1 MKTRLIIGIFA
12 AVWMFS
18 ACEKVDTMERDDAND
33 ESEGVKEIVM
43 HVGGIAWSYEDSGIC
58 DAPSY
63 GSRRDAAARD
73 TATRALEANGE
84 TMKELWV
91 FDVIGDSCA
100 LVCRQTDVDD
110 NFGSVSMKLSYGNH
124 RLAVVCSRGEGSDVD
139 VSNGRIAWEKV
150 RDTFWNVVDCDVAKT
165 GSTDISVTL
174 KRVAARMRVTVND
187 VIPSDLKTI
196 SISGEPWYKG
206 IDVKTG
212 EAIGGLSSVEGVTD
226 VSSLAVPSAY
236 VGTEKKLAVSLW
248 IMSKGDEW
256 TEDVTVA
263 MLNENGDVLSQSL
276 CNGVPMK
283 RNRVTNVAGY
293 FLSGGASGNII
304 LDDSWSDT
312 YQFDF

>member
-63 GSRRDAAARD
+63 GSRRDAAERD
-73 TATRALEANGE
+73 AATRALEANGGA
-84 TMKELWV
+84 MKELWV

-100 LVCRQTDVDD
+100 LVCKQTEVDD

-187 VIPSDLKTI
+187 VIPADLKTI

-212 EAIGGLSSVEGVTD
+212 EAIGGLSSVEGMTD

-248 IMSKGDEW
+248 IMSKDNEW
-256 TEDVTVA
+256 TEDVTVR
-263 MLNENGDVLSQSL
+263 MLGENGDVLSQSL
-276 CNGVPMK
+276 CNGVPMQ

>member
-1 MKTRLIIGIFA
+1 MKTRIILGIFA
-12 AVWMFS
+12 AMWMFS
-18 ACEKVDTMERDDAND
+18 ACEKVDTMELEDANG

-43 HVGGIAWSYEDSGIC
+43 HVGGIVWSYEDSGIC

-124 RLAVVCSRGEGSDVD
+124 RLAVLCSRGEGSDVD

-212 EAIGGLSSVEGVTD
+212 EAIGGLSSVKGVTD
-226 VSSLAVPSAY
+226 VSTLAVPSAY

-248 IMSKGDEW
+248 IMSKGNEW
-256 TEDVTVA
+256 TEDVTVK
-263 MLNENGDVLSQSL
+263 MLGDNGDVLSQSL

>member
-1 MKTRLIIGIFA
+1 MKTRIILGIFA
-12 AVWMFS
+12 AMWMFS
-18 ACEKVDTMERDDAND
+18 ACEKVDTMELEDANG

-43 HVGGIAWSYEDSGIC
+43 HVGGIVWSYEDSGIC

-124 RLAVVCSRGEGSDVD
+124 RLAVLCSRGEGSDVD

-212 EAIGGLSSVEGVTD
+212 EAIGGLSSVKGVTD
-226 VSSLAVPSAY
+226 VSTLAVPSAY

-248 IMSKGDEW
+248 IMSKGNEW

-263 MLNENGDVLSQSL
+263 MLDENGDVLSQSL

>member
-1 MKTRLIIGIFA
+1 MKTRLIIGMFA
-12 AVWMFS
+12 AMWICA
-18 ACEKVDTMERDDAND
+18 ACEKVDVMHEND
-33 ESEGVKEIVM
+33 EEESEGVKEIVM

-58 DAPSY
+58 DMPSNV
-63 GSRRDAAARD
+63 SRRNAAARD
-73 TATRALEANGE
+73 ATTRALEANGE
-84 TMKELWV
+84 AMKELWV

-100 LVCRQTDVDD
+100 LVCKQTEVDD

-139 VSNGRIAWEKV
+139 VNNGRIAWEKV

-226 VSSLAVPSAY
+226 VSSLAVPSQY

-248 IMSKGDEW
+248 IMSKGNEW
-256 TEDVTVA
+256 TENVTVK
-263 MLNENGDVLSQSL
+263 MLGENGDVLSQSL
-276 CNGVPMK
+276 CNGVPMQ
-283 RNRVTNVAGY
+283 RNRVTNVTGY
-293 FLSGGASGNII
+293 FLSGGASGNIL

>member
-1 MKTRLIIGIFA
+1 MKIRLIIGMLTAMWIFE
-12 AVWMFS
+12 
-18 ACEKVDTMERDDAND
+18 ACEKVEIINESDRG
-33 ESEGVKEIVM
+33 ESEGAKEIVM
-43 HVGGIAWSYEDSGIC
+43 HIGGIAWNYEDSGIC
-58 DAPSY
+58 DTPSK

-73 TATRALEANGE
+73 AATRTLEANGE
-84 TMKELWV
+84 AMKELWV
-91 FDVIGDSCA
+91 FDIIGDSCA

-124 RLAVVCSRGEGSDVD
+124 RLAVVCSRGEGSDID
-139 VSNGRIAWEKV
+139 VSNGRIAWDKV
-150 RDTFWNVVDCDVAKT
+150 RDTFWSVVDCDVTKT

-174 KRVAARMRVTVND
+174 KRVAARMRMTVND

-212 EAIGGLSSVEGVTD
+212 EAIGGLSSIEGVED

-248 IMSKGDEW
+248 IMSKGEQW
-256 TEDVTVA
+256 TENVTVK
-263 MLNENGDVLSQSL
+263 MLGENGDVLSEVV
-276 CNGVPMK
+276 CPGVPMQ
-283 RNRVTNVAGY
+283 RNRVTNITGY
-293 FLSGGASGNII
+293 FLSGGASGNIH

-312 YQFDF
+312 YQYDI

>member
-1 MKTRLIIGIFA
+1 MKTKLLIGMLTA
-12 AVWMFS
+12 MWMCS
-18 ACEKVDTMERDDAND
+18 ACEKVDVIHKGDGD

-43 HVGGIAWSYEDSGIC
+43 HVSGIAWSYEDSGIC
-58 DAPSY
+58 DAPSN
-63 GSRRDAAARD
+63 GSRRDAA
-73 TATRALEANGE
+73 TRTLEANGE
-84 TMKELWV
+84 AMKELWV

-100 LVCRQTDVDD
+100 LVCKQTEVDD
-110 NFGSVSMKLSYGNH
+110 NFGSVAMKLSYGNH

-139 VSNGRIAWEKV
+139 VSNGRVAWDKV

-165 GSTDISVTL
+165 GNTDISVTL

-212 EAIGGLSSVEGVTD
+212 EAIGGLSSIEGVTD
-226 VSSLAVPSAY
+226 VSTLAVPSAY

-248 IMSKGDEW
+248 IMSKANEW
-256 TEDVTVA
+256 TEDVTVK
-263 MLNENGDVLSQSL
+263 MLGDNGDVLSQSL
-276 CNGVPMK
+276 CPGVPMQ

>member
-1 MKTRLIIGIFA
+1 MIRLLIGILTA
-12 AVWMFS
+12 MWMFS
-18 ACEKVDTMERDDAND
+18 ACEKVDVINGNGNG

-58 DAPSY
+58 DAPNKTN
-63 GSRRDAAARD
+63 A
-73 TATRALEANGE
+73 ATRALEANGE
-84 TMKELWV
+84 AMKELWV

-100 LVCRQTDVDD
+100 LVCKQTEVDD

-226 VSSLAVPSAY
+226 VSSLAVPSQY

-248 IMSKGDEW
+248 VMSKGNEW
-256 TEDVTVA
+256 TENVTVK
-263 MLNENGDVLSQSL
+263 MLDDNGDVLSQSL
-276 CNGVPMK
+276 CNGVPMQ

>member
-1 MKTRLIIGIFA
+1 M
-12 AVWMFS
+12 
-18 ACEKVDTMERDDAND
+18 
-33 ESEGVKEIVM
+33 
-43 HVGGIAWSYEDSGIC
+43 
-58 DAPSY
+58 
-63 GSRRDAAARD
+63 
-73 TATRALEANGE
+73 
-84 TMKELWV
+84 

-100 LVCRQTDVDD
+100 LVCRQTEVDD
-110 NFGSVSMKLSYGNH
+110 NFGSVNMKLSYGNH

-150 RDTFWNVVDCDVAKT
+150 RDTFWNVIDCDVAKT

-212 EAIGGLSSVEGVTD
+212 EAIGGLSSIEGLTD
-226 VSSLAVPSAY
+226 VSTLAVPSAY

-248 IMSKGDEW
+248 IMSKANEW

-276 CNGVPMK
+276 CPGVPMQ

>member
-12 AVWMFS
+12 AMWMFS
-18 ACEKVDTMERDDAND
+18 ACERVDTLEREDAEG
-33 ESEGVKEIVM
+33 ESDGVKEIVM
-43 HVGGIAWSYEDSGIC
+43 HLGGIAWSYEDSGIC

-73 TATRALEANGE
+73 AATRTLEANGE
-84 TMKELWV
+84 AMKELWV

-100 LVCRQTDVDD
+100 LVCKQTDVDD

-124 RLAVVCSRGEGSDVD
+124 RLAVVCSRGEGSGVD
-139 VSNGRIAWEKV
+139 VSNGLIAWDKV

-165 GSTDISVTL
+165 GNTDISVTL

-187 VIPSDLKTI
+187 VIPSDLKAI

-212 EAIGGLSSVEGVTD
+212 EAIGGLSSIEGVED

-248 IMSKGDEW
+248 IMSKGEQW
-256 TEDVTVA
+256 TENVTVK
-263 MLNENGDVLSQSL
+263 MLGENGDALSEVV
-276 CNGVPMK
+276 CPGVPMQ
-283 RNRVTNVAGY
+283 RNRVTNVTGY
-293 FLSGGASGNII
+293 FLSGGASGNILI
-304 LDDSWSDT
+304 DDSWSDT
-312 YQFDF
+312 YQYDI

>member
-1 MKTRLIIGIFA
+1 M
-12 AVWMFS
+12 WMFS
-18 ACEKVDTMERDDAND
+18 ACEKVDTMEREDAND
-33 ESEGVKEIVM
+33 KSEGVKEIVM
-43 HVGGIAWSYEDSGIC
+43 HVGGIVWSYEDSGIC
-58 DAPSY
+58 DAPSN
-63 GSRRDAAARD
+63 GSRRDAAARN

-84 TMKELWV
+84 AMKELWV

-100 LVCRQTDVDD
+100 LVCKQTEVDD

-212 EAIGGLSSVEGVTD
+212 EAIGGLSSVEGVED
-226 VSSLAVPSAY
+226 VSTLAVPSAY

-248 IMSKGDEW
+248 IMSKGNEW
-256 TEDVTVA
+256 TEDVTVK
-263 MLNENGDVLSQSL
+263 MLGENGDVLSQSL

-293 FLSGGASGNII
+293 FLSGGASGNIL

>member
-1 MKTRLIIGIFA
+1 M
-12 AVWMFS
+12 WMFS
-18 ACEKVDTMERDDAND
+18 ACEKVDTMEREDAND
-33 ESEGVKEIVM
+33 KSEGVKEIVM
-43 HVGGIAWSYEDSGIC
+43 HVGGIVWSYEDSGIC
-58 DAPSY
+58 DAPSN
-63 GSRRDAAARD
+63 GSRRDAAARN

-84 TMKELWV
+84 AMKELWV
-91 FDVIGDSCA
+91 FDIIGDSCA
-100 LVCRQTDVDD
+100 LACKQTEVDD
-110 NFGSVSMKLSYGNH
+110 NFGSVSMKLSFGNH

-165 GSTDISVTL
+165 GSTDVSVTL

-212 EAIGGLSSVEGVTD
+212 EAIGGLSSIEGLTD

-248 IMSKGDEW
+248 IMSKGNEW
-256 TEDVTVA
+256 TEDVTVK
-263 MLNENGDVLSQSL
+263 MLGENGDVLSQSL

>member
-1 MKTRLIIGIFA
+1 
-12 AVWMFS
+12 MFS
-18 ACEKVDTMERDDAND
+18 ACESMDTMEREDVGD

-58 DAPSY
+58 DAPSNV
-63 GSRRDAAARD
+63 SRRDAAARD
-73 TATRALEANGE
+73 AAARALEANGE
-84 TMKELWV
+84 AMKELWV
-91 FDVIGDSCA
+91 FDVIGNSCA
-100 LVCRQTDVDD
+100 LICKQTDVDD

-139 VSNGRIAWEKV
+139 VSNGRIAWERV
-150 RDTFWNVVDCDVAKT
+150 RDTFWNLVDCDVAKT
-165 GSTDISVTL
+165 GNTNISVTL

-212 EAIGGLSSVEGVTD
+212 EAIGELSSVEGVTD

-248 IMSKGDEW
+248 IMSKGNEW
-256 TEDVTVA
+256 AENVTVK
-263 MLNENGDVLSQSL
+263 MLDDNGDMLSQSL
-276 CNGVPMK
+276 CNGVPMQ

>member
-1 MKTRLIIGIFA
+1 MIRLLIGILTA
-12 AVWMFS
+12 MWMFS
-18 ACEKVDTMERDDAND
+18 ACEKVDVMNENGNG
-33 ESEGVKEIVM
+33 ENEGVKEIVI
-43 HVGGIAWSYEDSGIC
+43 HVGSIVWSYEDSGIC
-58 DAPSY
+58 DAPSN
-63 GSRRDAAARD
+63 GTRRDAAARD
-73 TATRALEANGE
+73 AATRALEANGE
-84 TMKELWV
+84 AMKELWV

-100 LVCRQTDVDD
+100 LICKQTEVDD
-110 NFGSVSMKLSYGNH
+110 NFGSVAMKLSYGNH
-124 RLAVVCSRGEGSDVD
+124 RLAVVCSRGEGSYIE
-139 VSNGRIAWEKV
+139 VSKGRIAWEKV

-212 EAIGGLSSVEGVTD
+212 EAIGGLSSIEGVTD

-248 IMSKGDEW
+248 IMSKGNEW
-256 TEDVTVA
+256 TENVTVK
-263 MLNENGDVLSQSL
+263 MLGENGDVLSQSL

>member
-1 MKTRLIIGIFA
+1 MKIRVIIGMFA
-12 AVWMFS
+12 AMWICS
-18 ACEKVDTMERDDAND
+18 GCERVGFMEREDIGN

-43 HVGGIAWSYEDSGIC
+43 HVGGIVWSYEDSGIC
-58 DAPSY
+58 DAPSN
-63 GSRRDAAARD
+63 GSRRDA
-73 TATRALEANGE
+73 ATRALEANGE

-100 LVCRQTDVDD
+100 LVCRQTEVDD

-212 EAIGGLSSVEGVTD
+212 EAIGALSSVEGVTD

-248 IMSKGDEW
+248 IMSKGNEW
-256 TEDVTVA
+256 TENVTVK
-263 MLNENGDVLSQSL
+263 MLDDNGDVLSQSL
-276 CNGVPMK
+276 CNGVPMR

-293 FLSGGASGNII
+293 FLSGGASGNIL

>member
-1 MKTRLIIGIFA
+1 MKTRLIIGMFA
-12 AVWMFS
+12 AMWICS
-18 ACEKVDTMERDDAND
+18 GCERVGFMEREDVGN

-43 HVGGIAWSYEDSGIC
+43 HVGGIAWNYEDSGIC

-124 RLAVVCSRGEGSDVD
+124 RLAVLCSRGEGSDVD
-139 VSNGRIAWEKV
+139 VSNGRIAWDKV

-187 VIPSDLKTI
+187 VIPADLKTI

-212 EAIGGLSSVEGVTD
+212 EAIGGLSSVEGMTD

-248 IMSKGDEW
+248 IMSKSDEW
-256 TEDVTVA
+256 TEDVTVK
-263 MLNENGDVLSQSL
+263 MLGENGDVLSQSL
-276 CNGVPMK
+276 CNGVPMQ
-283 RNRVTNVAGY
+283 RNRVTNVTGY

>member
-1 MKTRLIIGIFA
+1 MKIRLIIGIFA
-12 AVWMFS
+12 AMWICA
-18 ACEKVDTMERDDAND
+18 ACEKVEIINESDRE
-33 ESEGVKEIVM
+33 ESEEVKEIVM
-43 HVGGIAWSYEDSGIC
+43 HVGGIVWSYEDSGIC
-58 DAPSY
+58 DAPSN

-73 TATRALEANGE
+73 AATRALEANGE
-84 TMKELWV
+84 AMKELWV

-100 LVCRQTDVDD
+100 LVCKQTEVDD

-124 RLAVVCSRGEGSDVD
+124 RLAVMCSRGEGSEVD
-139 VSNGRIAWEKV
+139 TSNGLIAWEKV

-212 EAIGGLSSVEGVTD
+212 EAIGGLSSIEGMED

-248 IMSKGDEW
+248 IMSKGNEW
-256 TEDVTVA
+256 TENVTVK
-263 MLNENGDVLSQSL
+263 MLDDNGNLLSQSL
-276 CNGVPMK
+276 CNGVPMQ
-283 RNRVTNVAGY
+283 RNRVTNVVGY

>member
-1 MKTRLIIGIFA
+1 MKTRFIIGMFA
-12 AVWMFS
+12 AMWICS
-18 ACEKVDTMERDDAND
+18 GCERVSTMERENVGN

-84 TMKELWV
+84 AMKELWV

-139 VSNGRIAWEKV
+139 LSNGRIAWEKV

-196 SISGEPWYKG
+196 NIIGEPWYNG

-212 EAIGGLSSVEGVTD
+212 EAIGGLSSVEGVTA
-226 VSSLAVPSAY
+226 VSSLSVPSAY

-263 MLNENGDVLSQSL
+263 MLGENGDILSQSL

>member
-1 MKTRLIIGIFA
+1 MKIKLIIGMLTAMSICA
-12 AVWMFS
+12 
-18 ACEKVDTMERDDAND
+18 ACEKVDTMEREDANG
-33 ESEGVKEIVM
+33 ENEGMKEIVM

-58 DAPSY
+58 DVPNNSN
-63 GSRRDAAARD
+63 RRNA
-73 TATRALEANGE
+73 TTRALEANGE
-84 TMKELWV
+84 AMKELWV
-91 FDVIGDSCA
+91 FDVVGDSCA
-100 LVCRQTDVDD
+100 LVCKQTEVDD
-110 NFGSVSMKLSYGNH
+110 NFGNVSMKLSYGNH

-139 VSNGRIAWEKV
+139 VNNGRIAWEKV

-165 GSTDISVTL
+165 GGTDISVTL

-248 IMSKGDEW
+248 IMSKGNEW
-256 TEDVTVA
+256 TENVTVK
-263 MLNENGDVLSQSL
+263 MLGENGDVLSQSL
-276 CNGVPMK
+276 CNGVPMQ
-283 RNRVTNVAGY
+283 RNRVTNVTGY
-293 FLSGGASGNII
+293 FLSGGASGNIL

>member
-1 MKTRLIIGIFA
+1 MKTRLIIGMFA
-12 AVWMFS
+12 AMWICS
-18 ACEKVDTMERDDAND
+18 GCERVGFMEREDVGN

-43 HVGGIAWSYEDSGIC
+43 HVGGIAWNYEDSGIC
-58 DAPSY
+58 DAPNN

-73 TATRALEANGE
+73 AATRALEANGE
-84 TMKELWV
+84 AMKELWV
-91 FDVIGDSCA
+91 FDVVGDSCA
-100 LVCRQTDVDD
+100 LVCKQTEVDD

-124 RLAVVCSRGEGSDVD
+124 RLAVVCSRGEGSEVD
-139 VSNGRIAWEKV
+139 AGNGRIAWEKV
-150 RDTFWNVVDCDVAKT
+150 RDTFWNVVDCNVAKT

-248 IMSKGDEW
+248 IMSKGNEW
-256 TEDVTVA
+256 TENLTVK
-263 MLNENGDVLSQSL
+263 MLDDNGDVLSQSL
-276 CNGVPMK
+276 CNGVPMQ
-283 RNRVTNVAGY
+283 RNRVTNVTGY

>member
-1 MKTRLIIGIFA
+1 MKTRFIIGMFA
-12 AVWMFS
+12 AMWICS
-18 ACEKVDTMERDDAND
+18 GCERVSTMEREDVGN

-91 FDVIGDSCA
+91 FDVVGNSCT
-100 LVCRQTDVDD
+100 LVCRQTEVDD

-139 VSNGRIAWEKV
+139 ESNGRIAWEKV

-165 GSTDISVTL
+165 GNTDISVKL

-248 IMSKGDEW
+248 IMSKSNEW
-256 TEDVTVA
+256 TENVTVK
-263 MLNENGDVLSQSL
+263 MLNDNGDVLSQSL
-276 CNGVPMK
+276 CNGVPMQ
-283 RNRVTNVAGY
+283 RNRVTNVTGY

>member
-1 MKTRLIIGIFA
+1 MIRLLIGILTA
-12 AVWMFS
+12 MWMFS
-18 ACEKVDTMERDDAND
+18 ACEKVNTMEREDLGD
-33 ESEGVKEIVM
+33 ESDGVKEIVM

-58 DAPSY
+58 DAPNNS
-63 GSRRDAAARD
+63 SRRDTAARD
-73 TATRALEANGE
+73 AATRALEANGE
-84 TMKELWV
+84 AMKELWV
-91 FDVIGDSCA
+91 FDVVGDSCA
-100 LVCRQTDVDD
+100 LICKQTEVDD

-124 RLAVVCSRGEGSDVD
+124 RLAVVCSRGEDSDVD

-165 GSTDISVTL
+165 GSTDVSVTL

-212 EAIGGLSSVEGVTD
+212 EAIGGLSSVEGVEE

-248 IMSKGDEW
+248 IMSKGEQW
-256 TEDVTVA
+256 TENVTVK
-263 MLNENGDVLSQSL
+263 MLSDNDDVMSEVL
-276 CNGVPMK
+276 CPGVPMQ
-283 RNRVTNVAGY
+283 RNRVTNITGY
-293 FLSGGASGNII
+293 FLSGGASGNIH
-304 LDDSWSDT
+304 LDDSWSNT
-312 YQFDF
+312 YQYDI

>member
-1 MKTRLIIGIFA
+1 MIRLLIGILTA
-12 AVWMFS
+12 MWMFS
-18 ACEKVDTMERDDAND
+18 ACEKVDVMNENGSD

-58 DAPSY
+58 DAPSN

-73 TATRALEANGE
+73 AATRALEANGE

-100 LVCRQTDVDD
+100 LVCKQTEVDD

-165 GSTDISVTL
+165 GNTDISVTL

-248 IMSKGDEW
+248 IMSKGNEW
-256 TEDVTVA
+256 TK
-263 MLNENGDVLSQSL
+263 MLL
-276 CNGVPMK
+276 
-283 RNRVTNVAGY
+283 
-293 FLSGGASGNII
+293 
-304 LDDSWSDT
+304 
-312 YQFDF
+312 

>member
-1 MKTRLIIGIFA
+1 MIRLLIGILTA
-12 AVWMFS
+12 MWMFS
-18 ACEKVDTMERDDAND
+18 ACEKVDVMHESDRE
-33 ESEGVKEIVM
+33 ESEGVKKIVM

-58 DAPSY
+58 DAPSN
-63 GSRRDAAARD
+63 GSRRNAAASD

-84 TMKELWV
+84 AMKELWV

-100 LVCRQTDVDD
+100 LVCKQTEVDD

-139 VSNGRIAWEKV
+139 VCNGLIAWEKV
-150 RDTFWNVVDCDVAKT
+150 RDTFWNVVDCDVAKS

-248 IMSKGDEW
+248 IMSKGNEW
-256 TEDVTVA
+256 TEDVTVK
-263 MLNENGDVLSQSL
+263 MLGENGDVLSQSL

>member
-1 MKTRLIIGIFA
+1 
-12 AVWMFS
+12 
-18 ACEKVDTMERDDAND
+18 
-33 ESEGVKEIVM
+33 
-43 HVGGIAWSYEDSGIC
+43 
-58 DAPSY
+58 
-63 GSRRDAAARD
+63 
-73 TATRALEANGE
+73 
-84 TMKELWV
+84 MKELWV

-100 LVCRQTDVDD
+100 LVCKQTEVDD

-124 RLAVVCSRGEGSDVD
+124 RLAVICSRGEGSDVD

-196 SISGEPWYKG
+196 NISGEPWYNG

-263 MLNENGDVLSQSL
+263 MLGENGDVLSQSL

-283 RNRVTNVAGY
+283 RNRVTNVVGY

>member
-1 MKTRLIIGIFA
+1 MIRLLIGILTA
-12 AVWMFS
+12 MRMFS
-18 ACEKVDTMERDDAND
+18 ACEKVDVMNEND
-33 ESEGVKEIVM
+33 SDKSEGVKEIVM

-58 DAPSY
+58 DAPSN
-63 GSRRDAAARD
+63 GRRRDAVTRNA
-73 TATRALEANGE
+73 ATRALEANGE
-84 TMKELWV
+84 AMKELWV

-100 LVCRQTDVDD
+100 LVCKQTEVDD

-165 GSTDISVTL
+165 GSTDVSVTL

-196 SISGEPWYKG
+196 SIIGEPWFKG

-212 EAIGGLSSVEGVTD
+212 EAIGGLSSIEGVTD

-248 IMSKGDEW
+248 IMSKGNEW
-256 TEDVTVA
+256 TENVTVK
-263 MLNENGDVLSQSL
+263 MLDDNGDVLSQSL
-276 CNGVPMK
+276 CNGVPMQ
-283 RNRVTNVAGY
+283 RNRVTNIAGY
-293 FLSGGASGNII
+293 FLSGGASGNIL